1 MKKRILSI
9 WLICC
14 MMLTMLPV
22 TAHAEESEQFNLSPG
37 GTYYFDLSAVEIP
50 GRQHT
55 TMPDTSLH
63 YVPFIYAGT
72 VNSYVLYAT
81 ANGYGDASNEASVA
95 TDPLDCEYG
104 YTYPHSLFVSEYGMK
119 YAVSWDSLNAKDL
132 IYGKQYSSGNVSYV
146 LRAPTVGNDGGR
158 NPFDGHMSPENNEW
172 DSLVDKN
179 ENFIKRWDGLA
190 THGQDKYRYDHT
202 VYAALRG
209 SQGIRRWY
217 MQHTYDSADSFGYRP
232 VLQVAYPYQ
241 LGKDGLQPVSLN
253 LNGGT
258 LGNITDSINI
268 IVMKGMDY
276 TAPASEGLKRP
287 EGDTGSFFV
296 WVDNNGKFYNPGDTV
311 PANVTSLTAKW
322 VPDTYTV
329 NLNKNGGTIVSGKDL
344 TSYTYGEGAT
354 LPTKYDIKRVG
365 YAFEGWYT
373 KADFSGSPVTEISN
387 TDMGEKTFYAKWRQK
402 ADAGLSVD
410 AVPEKTYGDPAFK
423 LNVHVNSNGKLTY
436 SSDNVNTATVD
447 SNGNVTI
454 HQVGTAKLTVQVA
467 ETDDYQSGQVTVT
480 INVVRKDATLTVNQM
495 TYNVVYGDADFSI
508 GYTREGESDVTFT
521 SFNTNVA
528 AVDTNGKVHIEG
540 VGSTTIKL
548 NMEQSGN
555 YNAVSETVNVVVA
568 KKKITVTADDKTKT
582 YAEDDPELTY
592 TAAGLVGKDVLNGI
606 TLTRAEGEDAA
617 GYTISI
623 SQVTG
628 ANPNYDI
635 TFVPGTLTIAARD
648 IADARVELGAALITN
663 GETQEQ
669 EIRRVTVK
677 DPDEKEMEVTYTVTG
692 NQEVEPG
699 AYTMTINGTGNFT
712 GTVTKTFVIAPA
724 ADSEVDTNENGDV
737 VIGNGMIS
745 IKVMQENGAPTTE
758 IKTGKAAIIEML
770 VAEGDMTAEELSQMA
785 DGASICVLLKVTDV
799 SESIT
804 EESKEQIEKAAEDY
818 VVGEYIDISLF
829 KQINCNDQTGE
840 LIQLFG
846 TYEEIEISLV
856 VPENLVNRDDSMIR
870 TFRVIRNHDGKVEIL
885 PTNHDVQM
893 NTLNFKTDKF
903 SDYAIAYQDTK
914 KPVENTSTP
923 NNTSAKTGD
932 STNNLWI
939 WFILMFAS
947 FVGMIKIIYFDKK
960 KKTE

>member
-804 EESKEQIEKAAEDY
+804 EESKE
-818 VVGEYIDISLF
+818 
-829 KQINCNDQTGE
+829 
-840 LIQLFG
+840 
-846 TYEEIEISLV
+846 
-856 VPENLVNRDDSMIR
+856 
-870 TFRVIRNHDGKVEIL
+870 
-885 PTNHDVQM
+885 
-893 NTLNFKTDKF
+893 
-903 SDYAIAYQDTK
+903 
-914 KPVENTSTP
+914 
-923 NNTSAKTGD
+923 
-932 STNNLWI
+932 
-939 WFILMFAS
+939 
-947 FVGMIKIIYFDKK
+947 
-960 KKTE
+960 